1 MENLIN
7 ELVQK
12 VGLSPEVAQKA
23 TTVVLEFVQKNLP
36 ESVKDKAG
44 DLLNGK
50 FDFSSLLSGLT
61 GGSDEKGGNDDS
73 GLVDKLKGMFGN

>member
-1 MENLIN
+1 MQNLIN

-12 VGLSPEVAQKA
+12 VGLSPEMAQKA

-36 ESVKDKAG
+36 ESFKDKAA
-44 DLLNGK
+44 DLLSGN

-61 GGSDEKGGNDDS
+61 GGGDEKSGDDES
-73 GLVDKLKGMFGN
+73 SLGDKLKGLFGN